1 MDSITKQ
8 LNEIALCSMPGP
20 GVSRLS
26 FSKEHKDANEIIE
39 NWMRS
44 AELDFRIDDAGSLI
58 GAHKVGSELPTLIMG
73 SHQDTVIGGGK
84 YDGIMGVLLPILA
97 FKVLGSEQIRYNLE
111 IISFADEEGV
121 RFPTSLIGSRSLA
134 GTFNESFLSFE
145 DNKGISLRE
154 AMVDFGLKPEN
165 ILKLKRDKS
174 DLLGFIEV
182 HIEQGPIL
190 HHENK
195 ALGIVSSIS
204 GIERYYISL
213 KGEAGHAGTV
223 PMHLRKDALS
233 GAAKIISKVES
244 LAILNMGVATVGSI
258 NTKPNAVNVIPSEVD
273 LTIEIRAEKDSKRHV
288 LAKNIISDVYEIVRE
303 KNLEV
308 TIEKTYEQK
317 AVSCDENLMDDLSKS
332 VERVLGT
339 PTYLSSGAT
348 HDSSAMSDIC
358 PIVMLFVR
366 CLNGVSHSPKELASE
381 EDMQLAVKVLS
392 DFLLILNK
400 KKIL

>member
-39 NWMRS
+39 KWMKS
-44 AELDFRIDDAGSLI
+44 AGLDFRIDDAGSLI

-134 GTFNESFLSFE
+134 GTFNKSFLSFE
-145 DNKGISLRE
+145 DNQGVSLRE

-204 GIERYYISL
+204 GIERYYICL

-348 HDSSAMSDIC
+348 HDRSAMSDIC
-358 PIVMLFVR
+358 PMAMLFVR

-392 DFLLILNK
+392 DFLLSLNK